1 MTNEVESAL
10 QESFQDTSQK
20 QISNIYT
27 VCSSSPFTAW
37 VYEIVTHTK

>member
-10 QESFQDTSQK
+10 QKSFQDTSQK
-20 QISNIYT
+20 KISNIYM
-27 VCSSSPFTAW
+27 VCSSSY